1 MTLERKIDQDFK
13 IYHDTSN
20 IFIHIDKLP
29 SDIINIIKGYIP
41 KKSFIFTNRENYNL
55 YHSLLKE
62 DISNIDNYIRTI
74 VKFDY
79 SFIFQKVLRENFKKW
94 IQIKNYK
101 YKDMIFVDYF
111 HFITNYC
118 IENESSN
125 CRKNILIFLKE
136 HGLNKNLYKKKF
148 IKYIKWK
155 N

>member
-1 MTLERKIDQDFK
+1 MTVERKIDDQM
-13 IYHDTSN
+13 ILSNYMTS
-20 IFIHIDKLP
+20 IFININKLP
-29 SDIINIIKGYIP
+29 HDIIIIIKEYIP
-41 KKSFIFTNRENYNL
+41 KKIFIFTNRENYNL
-55 YHSLLKE
+55 YHSLLKPY
-62 DISNIDNYIRTI
+62 ISNIENYIRYI

-94 IQIKNYK
+94 VQIKSYR
-101 YKDMIFVDYF
+101 YKDMIFGDYF
-111 HFITNYC
+111 HFISNYC

-125 CRKNILIFLKE
+125 CRKSIIIFLKE